1 MSASSITRSAVAA
14 VVVLA
19 ACSSPGPATND
30 ASSAP
35 GGPSPVFYIGDQF
48 SASQRATRAVVD
60 AGTIWLLDE
69 HGDFVFGTK
78 PADNWTQA
86 RGLSLA
92 WRQVPGAAKYH
103 IWVRNTVTSPTAWK
117 ELLPP
122 VGAPDPQ
129 LSPTVVARGIDP
141 WTAGLGTGGFPWS
154 FGNHVQ
160 FSVLSDDANGNPI
173 DGGATASLE
182 TADEFPGVLTSVA
195 VDDPGLPAPFDAQI
209 ERGVTFTK
217 TVRVSFSEPMR
228 TDAWPTL
235 TALSDNVLGQRV
247 VAAAWGSDEEHPSA
261 TPSSAASH
269 AFLAME
275 FTVRGP
281 CTELLV
287 SRFPGDQL
295 LELRDVTL
303 FEAGMDA
310 RLLFLDPD
318 TGAFA
323 GEAEWVTTVAPLV
336 SRIALHDGLGFA
348 APAGTL
354 VCTLSGG
361 TVAVP
366 TWEAASAS
374 SVQVSDATPFYV
386 GEQVAIYEPQMGG
399 AGEVLD
405 LLTVTGVD
413 TRPGV
418 NVLLLSAAPS
428 DGHTSASRVLPLN
441 GVVLPLSGQGGEVAL
456 RPSEELSLQ
465 HDVLGGDD
473 VEVFLSA
480 PAPVMVGDTVLVDAD
495 GVLRTTFDQAQ
506 ARVKQVRFAP
516 SGAGPYSIVVD
527 IPPSLLLL
535 HGRARVI
542 ALGDAFLVGGT
553 RDTSAATQTSLDVHA
568 DQFSPDGL
576 LY

>member
-1 MSASSITRSAVAA
+1 MSATSIRGTAVAA

-30 ASSAP
+30 ASSTP
-35 GGPSPVFYIGDQF
+35 GAPSPVFYIGDQF

-69 HGDFVFGTK
+69 HGDLVFGAK

-92 WRQVPGAAKYH
+92 WRQIPGAAKYH
-103 IWVRNTVTSPTAWK
+103 VWVRNTVTSPTDWK

-122 VGAPDPQ
+122 IAAPDPQ

-141 WTAGLGTGGFPWS
+141 WTAGLGSGGFPWS
-154 FGNHVQ
+154 FGNHLQ

-195 VDDPGLPAPFDAQI
+195 VDDPALPAPFDAQL

-217 TVRVSFSEPMR
+217 AVRVSFSEPMR
-228 TDAWPTL
+228 TDSWPTL
-235 TALSDNVLGQRV
+235 TAMSGNVLRQRV
-247 VAAAWGSDEEHPSA
+247 IAAAWGSDEQHPSS

-287 SRFPGDQL
+287 ARSTGDQL
-295 LELRDVTL
+295 LELRDVSL
-303 FEAGMDA
+303 FLARADA

-318 TGAFA
+318 AGAFV
-323 GEAEWVTTVAPLV
+323 GEAENITTVAQSV
-336 SRIALHDGLGFA
+336 SRIALQDGLGFD
-348 APAGTL
+348 APAGSL
-354 VCTLSGG
+354 VCALSGG
-361 TVAVP
+361 AVSVP

-386 GEQVAIYEPQMGG
+386 GEQVAIYEPQVGG
-399 AGEVLD
+399 SGEILD

-418 NVLLLSAAPS
+418 NVLLLSAPPS
-428 DGHTSASRVLPLN
+428 GGHTSASRIVPLSGLALPLN
-441 GVVLPLSGQGGEVAL
+441 GVGGEVAL

-465 HDVLGGDD
+465 RDVLGGKN

-480 PAPVMVGDTVLVDAD
+480 PAAVMVGDTVLVDAD

-506 ARVKQVRFAP
+506 ARVTQVRFAP

-527 IPPSLLLL
+527 LPPWLLLL

-553 RDTSAATQTSLDVHA
+553 RDTSAAELTPLDVHA